1 MCKVMK
7 LLEEAKPVTLKD
19 IMQDLYNDNYE
30 ALYFVTEE
38 QIEKIDALEKY
49 DNIMSRWMDAQEEL
63 LILSSEF
70 G

>member
-19 IMQDLYNDNYE
+19 IMQDLDNDNYE

>member
-1 MCKVMK
+1 MK

-19 IMQDLYNDNYE
+19 IMQDLDNDNYE

>member
-1 MCKVMK
+1 MK

-19 IMQDLYNDNYE
+19 IKQDLDNDNYE